1 MSSVDS
7 VIVLVEK
14 GISPS
19 WPFALHSIIENHR
32 FKGLVLTY
40 QAVKKL
46 WSGFVAI
53 KLS

>member
-7 VIVLVEK
+7 VVVLVEK
-14 GISPS
+14 GIF
-19 WPFALHSIIENHR
+19 PFLTFVLHSIMEIHR

-46 WSGFVAI
+46 
-53 KLS
+53 